1 MPSKASLR
9 TLLIGLL
16 ISAACI
22 AIVLRNVE
30 LGESWAA
37 LRQIRLALLPL
48 PLLIL
53 AINLPLRAWRWQQ
66 IFPPAARPSLWNSLA
81 VLAVGNMGNNLFPG
95 RVGDLSRCVLI
106 GRKSS
111 LSQSTLA
118 LATLVVEKILD
129 GLALLAVVLFSLW
142 VLSPPHWVWRLGGI
156 SALIFG
162 GALAVLVLLRFRAE
176 WFLSV
181 VRRCFQAIHL
191 AHLGEKLAALL
202 AAFAEGLHAI
212 GSAGQMAR
220 LLAATAAIWFTE
232 AALIWAFA
240 RAFHAP
246 LGLQSSFVVAA
257 VIGLGFMIPAAP
269 AGLGTYELFGVAAFQ
284 LVGVAA
290 AGALAITLAIH
301 AWVFVSNNGVGL
313 LCLALLGVRFSQLRN
328 AGAMA
333 SGAQTG
339 ASARDATIS
348 TLPPT
353 AP

>member
-1 MPSKASLR
+1 M
-9 TLLIGLL
+9 
-16 ISAACI
+16 
-22 AIVLRNVE
+22 LRNVE
-30 LGESWAA
+30 LRDSWAA
-37 LRQIRLALLPL
+37 LHQIRLALLPL

-53 AINLPLRAWRWQQ
+53 AINPPLRAWRWQQ
-66 IFPPAARPSLWNSLA
+66 IFPPNARPSLWNSLA

-118 LATLVVEKILD
+118 LATLAVEKILD

-156 SALIFG
+156 SGLIFG
-162 GALAVLVLLRFRAE
+162 GALAVFVLLRFRAE

-181 VRRCFQAIHL
+181 VRRSFQGIHL
-191 AHLGEKLAALL
+191 PHLGEKLAALL

-232 AALIWAFA
+232 AALIWVFA
-240 RAFHAP
+240 RAFHAL
-246 LGLQSSFVVAA
+246 LGVQSSFVVAA

-301 AWVFVSNNGVGL
+301 AWVFVSNNGAGL

-328 AGAMA
+328 AGSLA
-333 SGAQTG
+333 SGASGAEAG